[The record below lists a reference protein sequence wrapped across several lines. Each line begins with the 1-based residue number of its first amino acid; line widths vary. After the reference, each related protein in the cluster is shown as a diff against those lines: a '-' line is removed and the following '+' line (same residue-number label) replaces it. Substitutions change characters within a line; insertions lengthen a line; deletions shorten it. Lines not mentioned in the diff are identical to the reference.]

1 MRPSALARMLGLSA
15 DARQAGMITTGRAP
29 MDAWRA
35 PVPQDC
41 WALAVP
47 IPRMLVQ
54 PDDAPDDAFAQGVQ
68 EDRPVAHVQ
77 RA

>member
-1 MRPSALARMLGLSA
+1 MRGTRNLAFRPTPAHKDSN
-15 DARQAGMITTGRAP
+15 DEPRAGDG
-29 MDAWRA
+29 WRA

-54 PDDAPDDAFAQGVQ
+54 PDDAPDDAFPQGVQ